1 MEKHIKDLKKIKVE
15 RDSLQATLTQ
25 TDVSYQKFKL
35 EKDSLSVEHNKLQ
48 KYYKNMEQTLLK
60 QQKELKKRLV
70 MYANPKMKYISNLS
84 RDKYKWTETYRGRWL
99 LMKGY
104 NKFWN
109 RPRESNLSTMI
120 MSSKITMNSRNN
132 IVCLR

>member
-1 MEKHIKDLKKIKVE
+1 
-15 RDSLQATLTQ
+15 
-25 TDVSYQKFKL
+25 
-35 EKDSLSVEHNKLQ
+35 
-48 KYYKNMEQTLLK
+48 
-60 QQKELKKRLV
+60 

-109 RPRESNLSTMI
+109 WPRESNLSTMI